1 MEDERGVMMISTS
14 IRINDNMSSDEKK
27 RAIQS
32 IVKLAD
38 VAILNNE
45 DSCKFKVTFERRL
58 DASRLFHKTPYD
70 EYEVQNI
77 ALFDAVLEK
86 QFSEISDSIKIK
98 SVFTEERSVLGDV
111 INNRF
116 RFIHK
121 GERRSLILLA
131 VPNSSYRRER
141 LSQYSDRKFM
151 KKVLSEHHPILEKI
165 YAVLDGNS
173 STYSQ
178 LIQVSCSYIGPYTDC
193 DEYCVKFSKLGMNNL
208 KDSFQT
214 YQMTLAFIEFLS
226 KKGIVCSTPKAKLAS
241 RIAFDEIVFEFT
253 CKKALEANRRGKDW

>member
-98 SVFTEERSVLGDV
+98 SVFAEDRSVFGDV
-111 INNRF
+111 INNRS
-116 RFIHK
+116 RQISK
-121 GERRSLILLA
+121 GQWRGLILSA
-131 VPNSSYRRER
+131 TPNNTYRRER
-141 LSQYSDRKFM
+141 LSQYFDRKFM
-151 KKVLSEHHPILEKI
+151 KKVLSEQHPILEKI

>member
-1 MEDERGVMMISTS
+1 MLMNTS
-14 IRINDNMSSDEKK
+14 IRINDSMSLDEKK

-38 VAILNNE
+38 AAILNNE
-45 DSCKFKVTFERRL
+45 DSCKFRVAFERRL

-70 EYEVQNI
+70 AFGVRDLLLLES
-77 ALFDAVLEK
+77 VLEQ

-98 SVFTEERSVLGDV
+98 SVFAEDRSVFGDV
-111 INNRF
+111 INNRS
-116 RFIHK
+116 RQISK
-121 GERRSLILLA
+121 GQWRGLILSA
-131 VPNSSYRRER
+131 TPNNTYRRER

-241 RIAFDEIVFEFT
+241 RIALDEIVFEFT

>member
-32 IVKLAD
+32 IVKLVD
-38 VAILNNE
+38 VVILNNE

-111 INNRF
+111 INNRS

-151 KKVLSEHHPILEKI
+151 SKTLSEHRAILEKI

-226 KKGIVCSTPKAKLAS
+226 KKGIVCSTLKAKFAS
-241 RIAFDEIVFEFT
+241 RIALDEIVFEFT

>member
-111 INNRF
+111 INNRS

-131 VPNSSYRRER
+131 VPNSSYRRKR

-151 KKVLSEHHPILEKI
+151 STILSEHRAVLEKI
-165 YAVLDGNS
+165 YAVLEGNS
-173 STYSQ
+173 SIYSQ
-178 LIQVSCSYIGPYTDC
+178 PIQVSCSYIGPFSDC
-193 DEYCVKFSKLGMNNL
+193 DEYCVNFSKLGMNNL

-214 YQMTLAFIEFLS
+214 YQMTLAFIEFLG
-226 KKGIVCSTPKAKLAS
+226 KKGIVCSKTKAKFAS
-241 RIAFDEIVFEFT
+241 RIALDEIVFEFT

>member
-32 IVKLAD
+32 IVKLVD
-38 VAILNNE
+38 VVILNNE

-77 ALFDAVLEK
+77 VLFDTVLEK

-111 INNRF
+111 INNRS

-178 LIQVSCSYIGPYTDC
+178 PIQVSCSYIGPYTDC

>member
-98 SVFTEERSVLGDV
+98 SVFAEDRSVFGDV
-111 INNRF
+111 INNRS
-116 RFIHK
+116 RQISK
-121 GERRSLILLA
+121 GQWRGLILSA
-131 VPNSSYRRER
+131 TPNNTYRRER

-151 KKVLSEHHPILEKI
+151 STILSEHRAVLEKI

>member
-111 INNRF
+111 INNRS

-151 KKVLSEHHPILEKI
+151 SKTLSEHRAVLEKI

-226 KKGIVCSTPKAKLAS
+226 KKGIVCSTPKAKFAS
-241 RIAFDEIVFEFT
+241 RIALDEIVFEFT

>member
-111 INNRF
+111 INNRS

>member
-111 INNRF
+111 INNRS
-116 RFIHK
+116 RFIH
-121 GERRSLILLA
+121 
-131 VPNSSYRRER
+131 
-141 LSQYSDRKFM
+141 
-151 KKVLSEHHPILEKI
+151 
-165 YAVLDGNS
+165 
-173 STYSQ
+173 
-178 LIQVSCSYIGPYTDC
+178 
-193 DEYCVKFSKLGMNNL
+193 
-208 KDSFQT
+208 
-214 YQMTLAFIEFLS
+214 
-226 KKGIVCSTPKAKLAS
+226 
-241 RIAFDEIVFEFT
+241 
-253 CKKALEANRRGKDW
+253 NR

>member
-111 INNRF
+111 INNRS

-131 VPNSSYRRER
+131 VPNSSYRRDR